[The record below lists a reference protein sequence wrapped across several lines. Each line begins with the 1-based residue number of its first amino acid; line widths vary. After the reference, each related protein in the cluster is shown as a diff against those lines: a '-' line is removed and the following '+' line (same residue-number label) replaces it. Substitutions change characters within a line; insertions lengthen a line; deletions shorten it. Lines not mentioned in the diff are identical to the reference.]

1 MGKKFNPDDEW
12 LEIADIDAF
21 SDYIRNIVYI
31 NFKDEDF
38 SDEEIHEAEWS
49 IDLNAE
55 LNNITETDQQ
65 EMDSILD
72 KDETLVIIKSDCKKI
87 RHKRTKEVKYVM
99 NDSMLYKMIE
109 HVNQRMVSNIIS
121 KLVNRGL
128 LESAFDDERNEFIF
142 WKKENEDH
150 GDSQTDKF

>member
-1 MGKKFNPDDEW
+1 MAKKFNPNDDW
-12 LEIADIDAF
+12 LEIADINAF
-21 SDYIRNIVYI
+21 SDYIRNVVYI

-38 SDEEIHEAEWS
+38 QDDEITATEWN

-55 LNNITETDQQ
+55 LDNISKTDME

-87 RHKRTKEVKYVM
+87 RHKQTKEVKYVM
-99 NDSMLYKMIE
+99 NDNMLYKMIE
-109 HVNQRMVSNIIS
+109 HVNQRMVSNIIY
-121 KLVNRGL
+121 KLVSSGL

-142 WKKENEDH
+142 WKKEDKDH
-150 GDSQTDKF
+150 GNSQTDKF

>member
-1 MGKKFNPDDEW
+1 MAKKFNPNDGW
-12 LEIADIDAF
+12 LEIADINAF

-38 SDEEIHEAEWS
+38 QDDEITDTEWN

-55 LNNITETDQQ
+55 LDNISTTDME

-87 RHKRTKEVKYVM
+87 RHKQTKEVKYVM
-99 NDSMLYKMIE
+99 NDNMLYKMIE

-121 KLVNRGL
+121 KLVSRGL

-142 WKKENEDH
+142 WKKEDKDN
-150 GDSQTDKF
+150 GNSQTDKF

>member
-38 SDEEIHEAEWS
+38 SDEEISEAEWN

-99 NDSMLYKMIE
+99 NDNMLYKMIE
-109 HVNQRMVSNIIS
+109 HVNQRMVSNIIA
-121 KLVNRGL
+121 KLVNGGL
-128 LESAFDDERNEFIF
+128 LESAFDDEKNEFIF
-142 WKKENEDH
+142 WKKEDEDH
-150 GDSQTDKF
+150 GNSQTDKF

>member
-38 SDEEIHEAEWS
+38 SDEEIPEAEWS

-55 LNNITETDQQ
+55 LNNITETDQE

-99 NDSMLYKMIE
+99 NDNMLYKMIE
-109 HVNQRMVSNIIS
+109 HVNQRMVSNIIA
-121 KLVNRGL
+121 KLVNGGL
-128 LESAFDDERNEFIF
+128 LETAFDDEKNEFIF
-142 WKKENEDH
+142 WKKEDEDH
-150 GDSQTDKF
+150 GNSQTDKF